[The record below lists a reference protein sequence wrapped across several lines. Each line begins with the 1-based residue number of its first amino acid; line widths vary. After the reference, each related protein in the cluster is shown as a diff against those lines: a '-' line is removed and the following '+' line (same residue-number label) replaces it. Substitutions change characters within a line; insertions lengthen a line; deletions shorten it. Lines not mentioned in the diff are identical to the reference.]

1 MGYYGFYNNASIAN
15 IIEFIYKNLAIIWI
29 YFIEMPD
36 KL

>member
-15 IIEFIYKNLAIIWI
+15 IMELKYKNLVIIWI

>member
-1 MGYYGFYNNASIAN
+1 MGYYGFYNYASIAN
-15 IIEFIYKNLAIIWI
+15 IIEIKNKNLAIIWI